1 MLNARNVRIGSLE
14 EDPDDAS
21 GDTPRLTTSSLSKPT
36 AEVSPH
42 STKGLSHGRFRISLR
57 DIVATSV
64 ALKSGMDIE
73 IDGKESR
80 ATWPDILFLGSPN
93 SPGKRSV
100 PLTPEGPSVKSPLGQ
115 DEEIPDHVAEAISA
129 LQRKLILMNN
139 ELNCELWLARR
150 NVEHVSRL
158 KKECELAKSAEG
170 ERQGL
175 VSSLSKTSRSR
186 SQYRARQ
193 HNKLR
198 EYKSE
203 VARLQ
208 KELKDHKEQAF
219 SMKNKYAQWNAELQ
233 AKLRDFR
240 EQKRNWTIELAA
252 LQASDTQHKVRS
264 ETHRSTHF
272 IENAAIRQ
280 HSRRRG
286 NYSGK
291 PTGKYSNWKR
301 RSRRQLIR
309 STGSGITRSKSNS
322 LYRCRNFGG
331 FCVSREMQ
339 P

>member
-1 MLNARNVRIGSLE
+1 MLSSRNVRIGSRR

-21 GDTPRLTTSSLSKPT
+21 GDTPRLTTSSLSKSATDAP
-36 AEVSPH
+36 SH
-42 STKGLSHGRFRISLR
+42 STKEPSHGKFRISLR

-64 ALKSGMDIE
+64 ALKSGVDIE
-73 IDGKESR
+73 VDGGKPR
-80 ATWPDILFLGSPN
+80 VAWPDLLFLDSQN

-100 PLTPEGPSVKSPLGQ
+100 PLTPEGTSAKSPLTH

-150 NVEHVSRL
+150 NLEHISRL

-175 VSSLSKTSRSR
+175 VSLSSKMSGLH
-186 SQYRARQ
+186 SQFQSRQ

-219 SMKNKYAQWNAELQ
+219 SMKTKYAQWNAELQ

-240 EQKRNWTIELAA
+240 EQKRSWTIEVAA

-264 ETHRSTHF
+264 ETPRAWHNMLKILRSDS
-272 IENAAIRQ
+272 IR
-280 HSRRRG
+280 
-286 NYSGK
+286 
-291 PTGKYSNWKR
+291 
-301 RSRRQLIR
+301 
-309 STGSGITRSKSNS
+309 GSGETTWECQLEDLRTRN
-322 LYRCRNFGG
+322 
-331 FCVSREMQ
+331 ED
-339 P
+339 